1 MSFVDAMP
9 ETPERKSC
17 HSHGEYQ
24 VRYLPMS
31 GRFYVNDRC
40 PDCAAAATKATT
52 AQEEAFNRKQAA
64 EYVRR
69 QRLEAGVSLR
79 NLAAS
84 FEDYFP
90 NTADQAANLKAMQE
104 FTGNIA
110 TGGRANIVMC
120 GGVGTGKT
128 MLASACVNT
137 LLSQGRRCR
146 IIKLIDLIRELKDT
160 WRRGSGQT
168 ETQLIN
174 HYATLDLLVLDEV
187 GLQFDSDTE
196 KLFIF
201 DVLDGRYQN
210 MLPTILISNLDI
222 TGVKQA
228 IGERVVDRLREDGAK
243 VLAFRGSSNRKP
255 FDSVTSA
262 VVVS

>member
-1 MSFVDAMP
+1 MNFVNDMP
-9 ETPERKSC
+9 EQPEQLHCVK
-17 HSHGEYQ
+17 HGDYETRYTQ
-24 VRYLPMS
+24 MMDRYLM
-31 GRFYVNDRC
+31 NDQC
-40 PDCAAAATKATT
+40 PKCVADANAAARL
-52 AQEEAFNRKQAA
+52 QEQAEQKRQSA
-64 EYVRR
+64 ELLRR

-79 NLAAS
+79 NCAVK

-90 NTADQAANLKAMQE
+90 ADKDQAANLKVVQD
-104 FTGNIA
+104 FTANIA
-110 TGGRANIVMC
+110 QGGRGNIVMC

-128 MLASACVNT
+128 MLACAAVNA
-137 LLSQGRRCR
+137 LLSKGKRCR

-160 WRRGSGQT
+160 WRRGA
-168 ETQLIN
+168 ETNEIKLIK
-174 HYATLDLLVLDEV
+174 HYSNIDLLVLDEV

-201 DVLDGRYQN
+201 DVIDGRYQN

-228 IGERVVDRLREDGAK
+228 IGERVVDRLREDGGK
-243 VLAFRGSSNRKP
+243 VLAFRGDSQRKP
-255 FDSVTSA
+255 FDGVSSG

>member
-1 MSFVDAMP
+1 MSFVNDMP
-9 ETPERKSC
+9 QNLPEMLCEK
-17 HSHGEYQ
+17 HGAFEP
-24 VRYLPMS
+24 RYLPMN
-31 GRFYVNDRC
+31 GRFFVNDKC
-40 PDCAAAATKATT
+40 PDCATEANLTKQA
-52 AQEEAFNRKQAA
+52 EEDAHNRKQAS
-64 EYVRR
+64 ELLRR
-69 QRLEAGVSLR
+69 QRLEAGVSIR
-79 NLAAS
+79 NCEVK

-90 NTADQAANLKAMQE
+90 ADKDQAANLKAIQDL
-104 FTGNIA
+104 TACIA
-110 TGGRANIVMC
+110 QGGRGNVVMC

-128 MLASACVNT
+128 MLASAAVNA
-137 LLSQGRRCR
+137 LLNKGKRCR

-160 WRRGSGQT
+160 WRRNS
-168 ETQLIN
+168 ESNEIKLIK

-201 DVLDGRYQN
+201 DVIDGRYQN

-228 IGERVVDRLREDGAK
+228 VGDRVVDRLREDGGK
-243 VLAFRGSSNRKP
+243 VLAFRGDSQRKP
-255 FDSVTSA
+255 FDAVTSA